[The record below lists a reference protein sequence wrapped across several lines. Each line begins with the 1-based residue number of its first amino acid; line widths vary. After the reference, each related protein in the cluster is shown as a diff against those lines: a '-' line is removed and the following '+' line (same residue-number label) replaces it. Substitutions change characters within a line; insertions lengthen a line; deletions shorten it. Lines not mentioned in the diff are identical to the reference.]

1 MRYAVLPWGMDY
13 HLPHHVMAS
22 VPHYRLKELHD
33 ALMQVPEYR
42 EKAMLVEGYLGGDDP
57 HTGRPTILSVLGPPH
72 APRNPHDAFVDDAT
86 LEYVEVDNA
95 AAIAGE
101 ACRSAHQGGSR

>member
-42 EKAMLVEGYLGGDDP
+42 EKAMLVEGATWAGMTPTRAARRSFPCWAP
-57 HTGRPTILSVLGPPH
+57 HMRRAILM
-72 APRNPHDAFVDDAT
+72 T
-86 LEYVEVDNA
+86 
-95 AAIAGE
+95 
-101 ACRSAHQGGSR
+101 RS